1 MHVHS
6 RLRMPVLLLA
16 TLAFGACKDNNGPTS
31 QNQNTQPHVT
41 VRLTDAAG
49 DVKAAVVTISEINLQ
64 GGPNGQTILLSTP
77 VTTDLVTLAN
87 NTALLVD
94 NVAVPE
100 GTYSEMRFV
109 ITGGYV
115 EVENGTGGTDIY
127 ASSPTYSGLPPGAT
141 VTGDLQMPS
150 LGQSGLKVDFGSVA
164 LNITTDQDFLVDFD
178 VSQSFGHLAGNS
190 GKWVMHPVIKGGV
203 ITTSG
208 TVVATLQLGTGVTL
222 PLVGGNTVTLAGFK
236 ADLNGQTVDFT
247 DPDANGTFEA
257 RFRFLAPGT
266 YTLNLVVPTGLTV
279 GTAPV
284 LPVQLQATAGATT
297 TQAITIQS
305 ATTP

>member
-1 MHVHS
+1 MLAIS
-6 RLRMPVLLLA
+6 RRRVPALLLA
-16 TLAFGACKDNNGPTS
+16 TLAFGACTDNGPTS
-31 QNQNTQPHVT
+31 QNQNNQPHVT

-64 GGPNGQTILLSTP
+64 GGSNGPIILLSTP
-77 VTTDLVTLAN
+77 VTTDLLSLAHS
-87 NTALLVD
+87 TATLVD
-94 NVAVPE
+94 NVAVPA

-115 EVENGTGGTDIY
+115 EVDNGAGGSDFY
-127 ASSPTYSGLPPGAT
+127 ASSPTYPGLPAGTT

-150 LGQSGLKVDFGSVA
+150 LAQSGLKVNFGSAVT

-190 GKWVMHPVIKGGV
+190 GKWVLHPVVTGGV
-203 ITTSG
+203 VTTSG
-208 TVVATLQLGTGVTL
+208 TIVATLKLGTGVTL
-222 PLVGGNTVTLAGFK
+222 PLVGGNTVTLGAFK
-236 ADLNGQTVDFT
+236 ATLNGQTVDFT
-247 DPDANGTFEA
+247 DPDADGTFEA
-257 RFRFLAPGT
+257 HFRFLTPGA
-266 YTLNLVVPTGLTV
+266 YTLGLVVPTGLTV
-279 GTAPV
+279 TTAPV

-305 ATTP
+305 ATSP